1 MASLVLT
8 AATLGGTTAI
18 TPTDQ
23 AGAITLTL
31 PSTTGTLALAGG
43 ASSSISNGTSNVT
56 VNSSGG
62 TVSITTAG
70 TTALTV
76 TTAQN
81 VGVGTTSPSYKLVA
95 IDGTNSKQ
103 QIVFSDNATYF
114 GSISHNSGTGQ
125 NEYRTEASGAHGW
138 FIGTS
143 STTANMAL
151 DSSGNLLL
159 GTTVANY
166 SLNIKGSG
174 SSGNSSVYAQFTTT
188 DTGTTSTD
196 GLLVGVGVGSS
207 PTAYILQFENAPIA
221 FSTNGTERMR
231 LNASGGLLINTTSA
245 SSGNTAAKFVVKGG
259 SGTDISEFQVATN
272 GVYAVDFRNS
282 AGNQAGYITV
292 NSGTVTYNSVSD
304 YRLKNTI
311 APMTGALAKVI
322 QLKPCTY
329 KWNED
334 NSESEGFIAHEL
346 AEVCPHAVTGTK
358 DAVDENGNPKY
369 QGIDTSFLVAT
380 LTSAI
385 QELSALVTAQS
396 ATITSLTERITALE
410 GK

>member
-23 AGAITLTL
+23 SGAITLTL
-31 PSTTGTLALAGG
+31 PSTTGTLVTTSSGTITTARLAFSGTTLPSAGTATIFSRSSDNNFYLQTGSGNTTYLLDGSQNTMYTASPTAHYWGLSNSTAMTLTNYNLGIGATPINFTYQTIQFPAEVAFGCNLYQTSMAKNLYYAAGWKYIAASQAGAIFTIDAGQFNWTTTGSATGSAGG
-43 ASSSISNGTSNVT
+43 A
-56 VNSSGG
+56 
-62 TVSITTAG
+62 A
-70 TTALTV
+70 
-76 TTAQN
+76 
-81 VGVGTTSPSYKLVA
+81 
-95 IDGTNSKQ
+95 
-103 QIVFSDNATYF
+103 
-114 GSISHNSGTGQ
+114 
-125 NEYRTEASGAHGW
+125 
-138 FIGTS
+138 
-143 STTANMAL
+143 STTQVM
-151 DSSGNLLL
+151 
-159 GTTVANY
+159 T
-166 SLNIKGSG
+166 LN
-174 SSGNSSVYAQFTTT
+174 
-188 DTGTTSTD
+188 
-196 GLLVGVGVGSS
+196 
-207 PTAYILQFENAPIA
+207 P
-221 FSTNGTERMR
+221 
-231 LNASGGLLINTTSA
+231 SGGLLINTASA

-385 QELSALVTAQS
+385 QELSSLVTAQS

-410 GK
+410 AK